1 MPRTKK
7 INVKEAKVDS
17 VKVEHIKLEDKNE
30 IKEIKSKSKGKS
42 LIFILIILIVIGGIV
57 YLIKNNKETEP
68 VTGNFYE
75 LTDVSVL
82 DSKIPAN
89 LVSVKGV
96 KLMDTTETVIEKIN
110 KPDFERSYPPN
121 IVNFEY
127 ASTIDTL
134 GTGIVMH
141 FEDNILKKITI
152 AEPFNKFLK
161 DNLKPGSSTDDLYN
175 ALGKPTTIR
184 FIQES
189 QNSGKAL
196 KQIVFGDL
204 GYEFV
209 MDKDKIKFY
218 SLVLP
223 DKIKNKGVVK
233 IV

>member
-1 MPRTKK
+1 MPRTK
-7 INVKEAKVDS
+7 NVMVKEVKVDS

-30 IKEIKSKSKGKS
+30 IKEVKPKSKGKS
-42 LIFILIILIVIGGIV
+42 LILILVVLIIIGSIV
-57 YLIKNNKETEP
+57 YLINNKEAEP
-68 VTGNFYE
+68 VTANFYE

-121 IVNFEY
+121 IVNLEY

-161 DNLKPGSSTDDLYN
+161 DNLKPGSSTDVLYN